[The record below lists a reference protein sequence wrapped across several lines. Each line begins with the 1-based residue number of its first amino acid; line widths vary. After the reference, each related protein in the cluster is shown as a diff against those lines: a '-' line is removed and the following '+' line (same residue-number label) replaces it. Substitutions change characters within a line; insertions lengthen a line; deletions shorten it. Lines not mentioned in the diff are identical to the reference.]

1 MSAYLDWDSKYE
13 NGGEKYFDP
22 ELNKYVCKNSFYN
35 FISKDNDIP
44 YDNRLIKPLLLRNY
58 NNKRYG
64 GTLIIYKS
72 TKSNP
77 LFIDEECVEEI
88 GRFELD
94 IDDGN
99 EYSGEDGIFYVSMEL
114 GGTFLNATAYHN
126 KSNTKV
132 NMEFKY

>member
-13 NGGEKYFDP
+13 NGGEKYFDS
-22 ELNKYVCKNSFYN
+22 EFNKYVCKNSFYN

-88 GRFELD
+88 GRFELE